1 MQNAVS
7 VIDIPVV
14 VPGVKKSYCKYT
26 KNSEHI
32 HVKQMCLTDVYIIE
46 LYLLSLT

>member
-7 VIDIPVV
+7 AIDIPIV

-26 KNSEHI
+26 KNSDYT
-32 HVKQMCLTDVYIIE
+32 HVKHMSLTDVYIIK
-46 LYLLSLT
+46 L